1 MADRRFYVHT
11 VSSLSRPLHI
21 AAAFDLGMIEH
32 LLHLCNS
39 LFSLVIEILIQ
50 FSDGNKAA
58 TYNSLQKN
66 IIEMIF
72 FPVTFIVCPCHSF

>member
-11 VSSLSRPLHI
+11 VSSLSRSLHI

-39 LFSLVIEILIQ
+39 LFSLVMEILIQ

-72 FPVTFIVCPCHSF
+72 FPVTFIVCPRHSF